1 MRYLSSIFLR
11 EDETC
16 FYLFEAASA
25 DDVAEAARRATL
37 RFERVAEAVSS
48 EKEN

>member
-25 DDVAEAARRATL
+25 DDVAEAAASDASIRTRRG
-37 RFERVAEAVSS
+37 SGI
-48 EKEN
+48 